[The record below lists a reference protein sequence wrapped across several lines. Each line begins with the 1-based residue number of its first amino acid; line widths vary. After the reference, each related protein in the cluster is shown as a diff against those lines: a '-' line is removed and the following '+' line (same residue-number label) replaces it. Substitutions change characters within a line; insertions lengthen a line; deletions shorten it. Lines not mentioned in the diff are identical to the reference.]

1 MAIYQ
6 VQAPD
11 GKLLE
16 IEAPEGADQ
25 SSILSYARDV
35 AYPEYLKQ
43 QQESEKEA
51 FPALRAAADV
61 PVSFARGATSGVR
74 MISDFFGADNPVSQ
88 NLIGVEN
95 YLESLMSAQ
104 SRKDA
109 QEISRIMKDAEDKG
123 VLEQVKAGIKAFTV
137 APVDILTNAFG
148 TAAPTIA
155 AGLAASTLAPAAA
168 VGTGALTAGRVA
180 AGAVG
185 AVSGAGTIKGTIYN
199 DVKQALLEQNVP
211 EDVAEETAV
220 RAQSYNGENL
230 DSILAGGAIGTLA
243 SVTGLEPTA
252 VRGILGRIITTS
264 AAKETAE
271 ETAAKA
277 GAGAI
282 ARGAVA
288 EAAPEAIQAGQ
299 EQLASNVALQR
310 EGMDVPTMRGVAG
323 AAALEGVVGGILGG
337 AARGLE
343 GRPEEAA
350 KTDEDAALKEAL
362 DVFNQNQ
369 KAKGLGPILQI
380 EDMTGNRI
388 LAFANENREKIPVL
402 GQILD
407 SGIPR
412 DIKIEQIKK
421 RLADLP
427 QYAAPTE
434 IGMVGPRALPA
445 PPKEGTVVSAP
456 EAFATAIKANVP
468 ITDLRVQQ
476 GPEGYRVVNESGQVI
491 TQQVRTEREANVLM
505 EALRRENDVRNT
517 DIYQQNV
524 KAYEQE
530 RLPVVTEAV
539 ARAAREVQT
548 PITGYPMA
556 DVKAVDEGLFNAIRE
571 ARKGK
576 RLKADATPEEI
587 AKLNP
592 SEAVMNELNIKQK
605 PVTGGGAAIR
615 PEYETEILGPRPMAP
630 FATARSAEQLKQ
642 STEKVPG
649 RIGRKKVMF
658 APSLAGAEVTQT
670 QPLSQFER
678 PKMVT
683 LYRSSG
689 MMDPGPNVERWTTDK
704 ETARRFGPIRE
715 VSIPQDMVERFSR
728 PYEGGGRQELLFDKG
743 GRTPM
748 QIASQM
754 PVSQQG
760 LEQEY
765 SVVPEEDMARAPKA
779 AAKPAAKPAKKKRE
793 VIQNV
798 LKPEKGEAPPA
809 GFRPAEGKQPRQER
823 GTYTLPPEA
832 TTTAPTPEAVAE
844 AEKVIN
850 ARIDRVAKQGEQGKK
865 IAEGLRTALESGDFT
880 PEQMLIAF
888 KMSDISARLL
898 GTTAAAPHDY
908 KFFNAII
915 NTKTG
920 SKAYGVRDFEVGAVK
935 LATVPEVLTKGRDT
949 AAHEAFHV
957 LQDLFNEYDKP
968 AARIIRDAFRGAVT
982 VDNISPDLL
991 RKLKSIRDPESG
1003 KTYDQLVKENI
1014 GNLYRDASPLKRER
1028 ELQAYVFAA
1037 LEDARSKGVSVQSFG
1052 GAFTRFLNF
1061 ISDFKMRLRNYLDGR
1076 GYRTAADLFEQI
1088 GRGEAQ
1094 RGLGVST
1101 ERSGAKI
1108 IQRGKYEPEDLS
1120 RAAEQTGENVEEFK
1134 KWWKN
1139 SKIVDKNGNPM
1150 RYYHGTM
1157 KNFRRFKDTNYG
1169 AYFFAPSP
1177 KNANIF
1183 SKDPTGEYV
1192 EGSNIIP
1199 VYISAQNPFDFENPE
1214 QVKRILD
1221 RLKEKG
1227 LFGAYWSDGIREGD
1241 WSILENENVQK
1252 AIKDLGHDGF
1262 YTYEFG
1268 KNIAVYEPSQIKS
1281 VFNRF
1286 EPGAAVSEDFSA
1298 IPEDLSTSK
1307 NWPSTKWVEK
1317 LYEKYPEFPFGRERQ
1332 FAIPYGEDER
1342 GEATSFVTASI
1353 KPRSKNEAFI
1363 SWFSAYPLREGVG
1376 TKGLQEI
1383 VKAADQDGIKLSLSP
1398 WEKGQVS
1405 KSALKN
1411 FYKKNGFK
1419 EDKKTGN
1426 MVRDPLTLPKKEV
1439 EDMSEVSED
1448 ISEATVE
1455 DINATGQGPAVEANS
1470 NTFTKTWDYVREFF
1484 NPFALVTNQPL
1495 LFQFRNK
1502 MYGSIAMSEDRAR
1515 KVSDAL
1521 AKANSADREAT
1532 YKYLTTRNADPATIA
1547 DPKVR
1552 AAAQEAK
1559 AAINKIGAELVDK
1572 KFMTQESY
1580 DTFYDQYLPRI
1591 YLYHQMTGRG
1601 MTTPL
1606 GGVSKMEYIMKRK
1619 DLSKE
1624 ERDLLG
1630 EIKDPA
1636 FLAYVAMARPA
1647 RDLAMS
1653 EYLTNLA
1660 SFSDLGGKSSPWVLP
1675 KSVIEWNG
1683 RKITPYALLAEA
1695 SDIRQFVLPVAQ
1707 QHDPEQARIILA
1719 NLNKMEEVGNRGM
1732 AELKVIERDKSFD
1745 TTKYEQMPNDKRY
1758 GYLAGAIIQKGI
1770 YNDLVGTFIPFQV
1783 ENRPLLMRMM
1793 GDENSLLSRATGL
1806 WKLGKT
1812 TLNIPTQVRNFVSNM
1827 IALTLFTDINVVRLP
1842 GLFKRALV
1850 EITNESQ
1857 NWKDAQEYGITGGTM
1872 SSAELRGI
1880 FERTLQR
1887 INKYDDNK
1895 NENPLIK
1902 AYAMSR
1908 IAASTVVEKAGDI
1921 YQRAE
1926 VLFKF
1931 MAFLNERQK
1940 QGFVRKPSL
1949 ISDAVNVANDAL
1961 FDYTLVNPN
1970 IRWVRNAPIG
1980 LPFITYFYK
1989 VVPKLI
1995 ETAYKHPMRFAPY
2008 IALATALPLYTMSEL
2023 DLTPEELESMR
2034 KTLPEFIRE
2043 KGSLYFLP
2051 YRDEK
2056 GNIMYVDLA
2065 PFFPWSSLTDPFYK
2079 MYKGDVVGG
2088 LGASLDPIQPGG
2100 PIVAAIAVAATGVD
2114 PFTRKPVMDP
2124 RDTPTAQAMSMVSY
2138 IWNQAMPPMFSVN
2151 LNDMDQS
2158 SGAIP
2163 RVYNSLFVDGTGV
2176 DKRGLPKPDAVNTAA
2191 RLLGF
2196 NATPLMA
2203 DMQRAAN
2210 VNYMLSQIR
2219 KRESYRSEI
2228 AKNQAMTLE
2237 KRRAKIAEINEQIKE
2252 DYIKLRDYGTETAAA
2267 AGVAQRVRQQTEE
2280 E

>member
-1 MAIYQ
+1 MPIYE
-6 VQAPD
+6 VEAPD
-11 GKLLE
+11 GKILE
-16 IEAPEGADQ
+16 IEGPEGASQ
-25 SSILSYARDV
+25 ESILAYAKNI
-35 AYPEYLKQ
+35 AYPQYLKQ

-51 FPALRAAADV
+51 FPTLRAAADV

-88 NLIGVEN
+88 NLMGVEN
-95 YLESLMSAQ
+95 YLEGLMSAQ

-109 QEISRIMKDAEDKG
+109 QEISRIMQEAEDKG

-180 AGAVG
+180 AGTVG

-230 DSILAGGAIGTLA
+230 DSILAGGAIGTIA
-243 SVTGLEPTA
+243 SITGLEPAATKNVLA
-252 VRGILGRIITTS
+252 RLITSS
-264 AAKETAE
+264 AAKEAAE
-271 ETAAKA
+271 TTAAKT

-288 EAAPEAIQAGQ
+288 EAAPEAAQAGQ
-299 EQLASNVALQR
+299 EQLASNIALQR
-310 EGMDVPTMRGVAG
+310 EGQEVPTMRGVAG

-337 AARGLE
+337 AARGME
-343 GRPEEAA
+343 RTPEVAA
-350 KTDEDAALKEAL
+350 KEDEDAALKEAL
-362 DVFNQNQ
+362 DIFNQNRQ
-369 KAKGLGPILQI
+369 AKGLGPMLQL
-380 EDMTGNRI
+380 EDMTGNRL
-388 LAFANENREKIPVL
+388 LAFANENRDKVPVL
-402 GQILD
+402 GTILD

-427 QYAAPTE
+427 QYAAPTQTAVE
-434 IGMVGPRALPA
+434 GRVALPS
-445 PPKEGTVVSAP
+445 PPEPGTLTSAA
-456 EAFATAIKANVP
+456 EAFSTAMKSNVP
-468 ITDLRVQQ
+468 MTDLRVQQ

-491 TQQVRTEREANVLM
+491 TQQVKTEREANVLM
-505 EALRRENDVRNT
+505 EALRRENDARNT
-517 DIYQQNV
+517 GIYQQDV

-592 SEAVMNELNIKQK
+592 SQAVMNELNIIQK

-615 PEYETEILGPRPMAP
+615 PEYETEILGPRPLAP
-630 FATARSAEQLKQ
+630 LATARSAEQLKQ

-649 RIGRKKVMF
+649 KIGRKKVMF

-670 QPLSQFER
+670 QPLTQFEQ
-678 PKMVT
+678 PKMIT
-683 LYRSSG
+683 LYRGEG
-689 MMDPGPNVERWTTDK
+689 MADIGGMERWTTDK
-704 ETARRFGPIRE
+704 ESARRFGRLRQ
-715 VSIPQDMVERFSR
+715 VTIPLDTVARNSAAYAGAPQTD
-728 PYEGGGRQELLFDKG
+728 LLFDK
-743 GRTPM
+743 RDKTPM
-748 QIASQM
+748 EIAKQM

-760 LEQEY
+760 LTQEY
-765 SVVPEEDMARAPKA
+765 SAVPEEDMARAPKA
-779 AAKPAAKPAKKKRE
+779 AAKPAKKKRE

-832 TTTAPTPEAVAE
+832 TTTAPTAEAVAE
-844 AEKVIN
+844 AKKVID
-850 ARIDRVAKQGEQGKK
+850 ARIERVSKQGEQGKK
-865 IAEGLRTALESGDFT
+865 IAEGLRTALESGEFT

-898 GTTAAAPHDY
+898 GTTAAAPHDF
-908 KFFNAII
+908 KFFNGIFKSSSG
-915 NTKTG
+915 TRVFGLRSFTEG
-920 SKAYGVRDFEVGAVK
+920 SVQ
-935 LATVPEVLTKGRDT
+935 LATISDAITKGRNT

-1003 KTYDQLVKENI
+1003 KTYDQLVRENI
-1014 GNLYRDASPLKRER
+1014 GDLYKDASPLKRER

-1061 ISDFKMRLRNYLDGR
+1061 ISDFKTRLRNYLDGR

-1108 IQRGKYEPEDLS
+1108 IQRGRFEPEDL
-1120 RAAEQTGENVEEFK
+1120 TGR
-1134 KWWKN
+1134 
-1139 SKIVDKNGNPM
+1139 P
-1150 RYYHGTM
+1150 
-1157 KNFRRFKDTNYG
+1157 
-1169 AYFFAPSP
+1169 
-1177 KNANIF
+1177 
-1183 SKDPTGEYV
+1183 
-1192 EGSNIIP
+1192 
-1199 VYISAQNPFDFENPE
+1199 Q
-1214 QVKRILD
+1214 
-1221 RLKEKG
+1221 
-1227 LFGAYWSDGIREGD
+1227 
-1241 WSILENENVQK
+1241 
-1252 AIKDLGHDGF
+1252 AI
-1262 YTYEFG
+1262 
-1268 KNIAVYEPSQIKS
+1268 
-1281 VFNRF
+1281 
-1286 EPGAAVSEDFSA
+1286 
-1298 IPEDLSTSK
+1298 
-1307 NWPSTKWVEK
+1307 
-1317 LYEKYPEFPFGRERQ
+1317 
-1332 FAIPYGEDER
+1332 
-1342 GEATSFVTASI
+1342 
-1353 KPRSKNEAFI
+1353 
-1363 SWFSAYPLREGVG
+1363 
-1376 TKGLQEI
+1376 
-1383 VKAADQDGIKLSLSP
+1383 
-1398 WEKGQVS
+1398 
-1405 KSALKN
+1405 
-1411 FYKKNGFK
+1411 
-1419 EDKKTGN
+1419 
-1426 MVRDPLTLPKKEV
+1426 
-1439 EDMSEVSED
+1439 SED
-1448 ISEATVE
+1448 ISEAAVE

-1502 MYGSIAMSEDRAR
+1502 MYGSIAMSEGKAK
-1515 KVSDAL
+1515 KVSNAL
-1521 AKANSADREAT
+1521 ARANAADREAT
-1532 YKYLTTRNADPATIA
+1532 YKYLTTRNADPTTIV
-1547 DPKVR
+1547 DPNVR

-1559 AAINKIGAELVDK
+1559 TAINKIGAELVDK

-1606 GGVSKMEYIMKRK
+1606 GGVSKMEYVMKRK
-1619 DLSKE
+1619 ELSKE

-1660 SFSDLGGKSSPWVLP
+1660 SFSDLGGKGSPWVLP
-1675 KSVIEWNG
+1675 QSVFKWNG
-1683 RKITPYALLAEA
+1683 KNTTAYALLAEA
-1695 SDIRQFVLPVAQ
+1695 SDIRQFVLPIAE

-1719 NLNKMEEVGNRGM
+1719 NLNKMEEVGNRKM
-1732 AELKVIERDKSFD
+1732 AELRVIEENKSFD
-1745 TTKYEQMPNDKRY
+1745 TTKYKQMPKDKRY
-1758 GYLAGAIIQKGI
+1758 GLLAGAIIQKGI

-1812 TLNIPTQVRNFVSNM
+1812 TLNIPTQFRNAVSNM
-1827 IALTLFTDINVVRLP
+1827 IALTLFTDIGILRIP
-1842 GLFKRALV
+1842 STFKRALV
-1850 EITNESQ
+1850 EITKDSQ

-1902 AYAMSR
+1902 AYAMTR
-1908 IAASTVVEKAGDI
+1908 IFASTVVEKAGDA
-1921 YQRAE
+1921 YQNAE

-1940 QGFVRKPSL
+1940 QGFVRKPEL
-1949 ISDAVNVANDAL
+1949 ISNAVNVANDAL

-1995 ETAYKHPMRFAPY
+1995 QTAYKHPMRFAPY

-2034 KTLPEFIRE
+2034 KTLPEFIRD

-2079 MYKGDVVGG
+2079 MFKGDVLGG
-2088 LGASLDPIQPGG
+2088 LGAAADPIQPGG
-2100 PIVAAIAVAATGVD
+2100 PVVAAVAVAATGVD

-2203 DMQRAAN
+2203 DLQRASN
-2210 VNYMLSQIR
+2210 MNYMLSQIR

-2228 AKNQAMTLE
+2228 AKNQAMTTE

-2252 DYIKLRDYGTETAAA
+2252 DYKKLQEYGTATAAA
-2267 AGVAQRVRQQTEE
+2267 PGVAQRIRKQTEE

>member
-1 MAIYQ
+1 MPIYE
-6 VQAPD
+6 VEAPG
-11 GKLLE
+11 GKILE
-16 IEAPEGADQ
+16 IEGPEGASQ
-25 SSILSYARDV
+25 ESILAYAKNV
-35 AYPEYLKQ
+35 AYPQYLKQ

-51 FPALRAAADV
+51 LPMLRAAADV
-61 PVSFARGATSGVR
+61 PLSFARGATTGVK

-88 NLIGVEN
+88 NLQSVEG
-95 YLESLMSAQ
+95 YLADLMSAQ
-104 SRKDA
+104 SKKDA
-109 QEISRIMKDAEDKG
+109 QEISRIMQEAQDKG
-123 VLEQVKAGIKAFTV
+123 VLDQVKAGIKAFTV

-148 TAAPTIA
+148 TAAPTIL
-155 AGLAASTLAPAAA
+155 AGLAATTLAPATA
-168 VGTGALTAGRVA
+168 VGAGVTGALTAGRVA
-180 AGAVG
+180 SGIAAGTVG
-185 AVSGAGTIKGTIYN
+185 AVSGAGTVKGTIYN
-199 DVKQALLEQNVP
+199 DVKQALLEQGVP
-211 EDVAEETAV
+211 EDAAEEAAV
-220 RAQSYNGENL
+220 DAQSYNGKNL
-230 DSILAGGAIGTLA
+230 DSILAGGAIGTVA
-243 SVTGLEPTA
+243 SVMGLEPIA
-252 VRGILGRIITTS
+252 VKGILSRIITKS
-264 AAKETAE
+264 AATEAAEKTAE
-271 ETAAKA
+271 KVGTGALAKA
-277 GAGAI
+277 AAAESI
-282 ARGAVA
+282 P
-288 EAAPEAIQAGQ
+288 EAAQAGQ
-299 EQLASNVALQR
+299 EQLASNIAQQR

-337 AARGLE
+337 AAKKF
-343 GRPEEAA
+343 EAPSVPDA
-350 KTDEDAALKEAL
+350 VKTDEDDALKQAL
-362 DVFNQNQ
+362 DVFNENR
-369 KAKGLGPILQI
+369 KSKGLAPVKML
-380 EDMTGNRI
+380 EDMTGNQA
-388 LAFANENREKIPVL
+388 LAFANENKDRIPVM
-402 GQILD
+402 GQIIA
-407 SGIPR
+407 SEFPR
-412 DIKIEQIKK
+412 NVKIDLINKAKAEMES
-421 RLADLP
+421 RL
-427 QYAAPTE
+427 
-434 IGMVGPRALPA
+434 GLPA
-445 PPKEGTVVSAP
+445 PPPEGTLVSAP
-456 EAFATAIKANVP
+456 EAFSTAMKANVP
-468 ITDLRVQQ
+468 MTDLRVQQ
-476 GPEGYRVVNESGQVI
+476 GPEGYRVVNANDEVI
-491 TQQVRTEREANVLM
+491 TPQVRSEREALVVLQSL
-505 EALRRENDVRNT
+505 LREQDARNT
-517 DIYQQNV
+517 GVYQQNA

-548 PITGYPMA
+548 PITSYPMK
-556 DVKAVDEGLFNAIRE
+556 DVKSVDEGLFNAIRE

-576 RLKADATPEEI
+576 RLTADATLEEI

-592 SEAVMNELNIKQK
+592 SQAVISELNIKQK

-615 PEYETEILGPRPMAP
+615 PEYETEILGPRPTAP
-630 FATARSAEQLKQ
+630 LATARSAEQLKQ
-642 STEKVPG
+642 STDKTPGKIKVPG
-649 RIGRKKVMF
+649 QRKMQQVMF

-704 ETARRFGPIRE
+704 EAARRFGPIRE
-715 VSIPQDMVERFSR
+715 VSIPQDMVQRFSK

-748 QIASQM
+748 QIANQM

-760 LEQEY
+760 LTQEY
-765 SVVPEEDMARAPKA
+765 SAISEDMAKAPKKGA
-779 AAKPAAKPAKKKRE
+779 AAKKAAKKETA
-793 VIQNV
+793 
-798 LKPEKGEAPPA
+798 PEKKVEEAPPA
-809 GFRPAEGKQPRQER
+809 KA
-823 GTYTLPPEA
+823 PP
-832 TTTAPTPEAVAE
+832 TKEAVAE

-850 ARIDRVAKQGEQGKK
+850 ERIDRVAKQGEQGKK
-865 IAEGLRTALESGDFT
+865 ISEGLRTALESGDFT

-1003 KTYDQLVKENI
+1003 KTYDQLVRENI
-1014 GNLYRDASPLKRER
+1014 GNLYKDVSPLKRER

-1037 LEDARSKGVSVQSFG
+1037 LEDARSKGVSVQNFG
-1052 GAFTRFLNF
+1052 GAFTRLLNF

-1101 ERSGAKI
+1101 EKSGAKI
-1108 IQRGKYEPEDLS
+1108 IQRGKFEPEDL
-1120 RAAEQTGENVEEFK
+1120 TGK
-1134 KWWKN
+1134 
-1139 SKIVDKNGNPM
+1139 P
-1150 RYYHGTM
+1150 
-1157 KNFRRFKDTNYG
+1157 
-1169 AYFFAPSP
+1169 
-1177 KNANIF
+1177 
-1183 SKDPTGEYV
+1183 
-1192 EGSNIIP
+1192 
-1199 VYISAQNPFDFENPE
+1199 Q
-1214 QVKRILD
+1214 
-1221 RLKEKG
+1221 
-1227 LFGAYWSDGIREGD
+1227 
-1241 WSILENENVQK
+1241 
-1252 AIKDLGHDGF
+1252 AI
-1262 YTYEFG
+1262 
-1268 KNIAVYEPSQIKS
+1268 
-1281 VFNRF
+1281 
-1286 EPGAAVSEDFSA
+1286 
-1298 IPEDLSTSK
+1298 
-1307 NWPSTKWVEK
+1307 
-1317 LYEKYPEFPFGRERQ
+1317 
-1332 FAIPYGEDER
+1332 
-1342 GEATSFVTASI
+1342 
-1353 KPRSKNEAFI
+1353 
-1363 SWFSAYPLREGVG
+1363 
-1376 TKGLQEI
+1376 
-1383 VKAADQDGIKLSLSP
+1383 
-1398 WEKGQVS
+1398 
-1405 KSALKN
+1405 
-1411 FYKKNGFK
+1411 
-1419 EDKKTGN
+1419 
-1426 MVRDPLTLPKKEV
+1426 
-1439 EDMSEVSED
+1439 SED
-1448 ISEATVE
+1448 ISEAAVD
-1455 DINATGQGPAVEANS
+1455 DIQATGQAPAVEANS

-1495 LFQFRNK
+1495 LFEFRNK
-1502 MYGSIAMSEDRAR
+1502 MYGSIAMSEGKAK
-1515 KVSDAL
+1515 KVSDVL
-1521 AKANSADREAT
+1521 ARANSADREAT
-1532 YKYLTTRNADPATIA
+1532 YKYLTTRNADATTIV

-1559 AAINKIGAELVDK
+1559 AAINKIGQELVDQ

-1591 YLYHQMTGRG
+1591 YLYHQMTGKG

-1606 GGVSKMEYIMKRK
+1606 GGVSKMEYLKKRDV
-1619 DLSKE
+1619 DLTKE

-1647 RDLAMS
+1647 RDVAMS

-1660 SFSDLGGKSSPWVLP
+1660 SFSDLGGKTSPWVLP
-1675 KSVIEWNG
+1675 QSVFKWNG
-1683 RKITPYALLAEA
+1683 KNTTAYALLSEA

-1719 NLNKMEEVGNRGM
+1719 NLNKMEEVGNRKM
-1732 AELKVIERDKSFD
+1732 AELRVIEENKSFD
-1745 TTKYEQMPNDKRY
+1745 TTKYEQMPKDKRY
-1758 GYLAGAIIQKGI
+1758 GFLAGAIIQKGI

-1783 ENRPLLMRMM
+1783 ENKPLLMRLM
-1793 GDENSLLSRATGL
+1793 GDENSLISRATGL

-1827 IALTLFTDINVVRLP
+1827 ISLTLFTDINVVRLP
-1842 GLFKRALV
+1842 GLFKKALV
-1850 EITNESQ
+1850 EISKESQ

-1902 AYAMSR
+1902 AIAMSR

-1921 YQRAE
+1921 YQGTE
-1926 VLFKF
+1926 VVFKF

-2008 IALATALPLYTMSEL
+2008 IALATALPLYTMAEL

-2034 KTLPEFIRE
+2034 KTLAEFIRD

-2079 MYKGDVVGG
+2079 MLKGDVLGG
-2088 LGASLDPIQPGG
+2088 IGASLDPIQPGG

-2124 RDTPTAQAMSMVSY
+2124 RDTPNAQAMSMVSY

-2163 RVYNSLFVDGTGV
+2163 RVYNSMFGEATGV
-2176 DKRGLPKPDAVNTAA
+2176 DKRGLPKPDAVYTAA

-2203 DMQRAAN
+2203 DMQRGAN
-2210 VNYMLSQIR
+2210 MNYMLSQIR
-2219 KRESYRSEI
+2219 RRESYRSEI
-2228 AKNQAMTLE
+2228 AKNQAMTIE
-2237 KRRAKIAEINEQIKE
+2237 KRRAKISEINEQIKE
-2252 DYIKLRDYGTETAAA
+2252 DYRKMQEYGRETAAA
-2267 AGVAQRVRQQTEE
+2267 PGAAQRIRKQTEE

>member
-1 MAIYQ
+1 MPIYE
-6 VQAPD
+6 VEAPD
-11 GKLLE
+11 GKILE
-16 IEAPEGADQ
+16 IEGPEGASQ
-25 SSILSYARDV
+25 ESILAYAKNI
-35 AYPEYLKQ
+35 AYPQYLKQ

-61 PVSFARGATSGVR
+61 PVSFARGATTGVR

-88 NLIGVEN
+88 NLISVES

-104 SRKDA
+104 SRKDS

-230 DSILAGGAIGTLA
+230 DSILAGGAIGTIA
-243 SVTGLEPTA
+243 SITGLEPAATKNVLA
-252 VRGILGRIITTS
+252 RLITSS
-264 AAKETAE
+264 AAKEATE
-271 ETAAKA
+271 TTAAKT

-288 EAAPEAIQAGQ
+288 EAAPEAAQAGQ
-299 EQLASNVALQR
+299 EQLASNIALQR
-310 EGMDVPTMRGVAG
+310 EGQEVPTMRGVAG

-343 GRPEEAA
+343 GRPEETA

-369 KAKGLGPILQI
+369 KSKGLGPILQI
-380 EDMTGNRI
+380 EDMTGNRL

-427 QYAAPTE
+427 QYAAPTQTAVE
-434 IGMVGPRALPA
+434 GRVALPA
-445 PPKEGTVVSAP
+445 PPEPGTLTSAA
-456 EAFATAIKANVP
+456 EAFSTAMKSNVP
-468 ITDLRVQQ
+468 MTDLRVQQ

-491 TQQVRTEREANVLM
+491 TQQVKTEREANVLM
-505 EALRRENDVRNT
+505 EALRRENDARNT
-517 DIYQQNV
+517 GIYQQDV

-548 PITGYPMA
+548 PITGYPMK

-571 ARKGK
+571 ARKGR
-576 RLKADATPEEI
+576 RLTADATPEEI

-592 SEAVMNELNIKQK
+592 SQAVMNELNIIQK

-615 PEYETEILGPRPMAP
+615 PEYETEILGPRPTAP
-630 FATARSAEQLKQ
+630 LATARSAEQLKQ

-649 RIGRKKVMF
+649 KIGRKKVMF
-658 APSLAGAEVTQT
+658 APSLVGAEVTQT
-670 QPLSQFER
+670 QPLSQFEL

-689 MMDPGPNVERWTTDK
+689 MMDPGPGVERWTTDK

-748 QIASQM
+748 QIAKQM

-765 SVVPEEDMARAPKA
+765 SAVPEQETQTVSVMHGTPVKGLNKLNPRAAREVLGSIWFTDNPDVANQYTFEREYGEMVGEEQGRIINATLRFKNPYIVDMKGDFGEATRLSKLLDYAKKNGHDALVLENVDDSVDGSKLLGTSYAIWNPDQIDIQEDLEQQDVEEYSA
-779 AAKPAAKPAKKKRE
+779 AGKKPPAKKKASPKKKRE
-793 VIQNV
+793 IIANILAAQ
-798 LKPEKGEAPPA
+798 KGEAAPA

-823 GTYTLPPEA
+823 GTYTLPPET
-832 TTTAPTPEAVAE
+832 TTTAPTAEAVAE

-850 ARIDRVAKQGEQGKK
+850 ARIERVARQGEQGKK
-865 IAEGLRTALESGDFT
+865 IAEGLRTALESGEFT
-880 PEQMLIAF
+880 PEQMVIAF
-888 KMSDISARLL
+888 QMSDISARLL
-898 GTTAAAPHDY
+898 GTTAAAPHDF
-908 KFFNAII
+908 KFFNGIFKSSSG
-915 NTKTG
+915 TRVFGLRSFTEG
-920 SKAYGVRDFEVGAVK
+920 SVQ
-935 LATVPEVLTKGRDT
+935 LATISDAITKGRNT

-1003 KTYDQLVKENI
+1003 KTYDQLVKDNI
-1014 GNLYRDASPLKRER
+1014 GDLYKNAPPQKRER

-1052 GAFTRFLNF
+1052 GAFTRLLNF

-1088 GRGEAQ
+1088 GKGEAQ
-1094 RGLGVST
+1094 RGLGVDT
-1101 ERSGAKI
+1101 ERSGAKV
-1108 IQRGKYEPEDLS
+1108 IQRGRFEPEDL
-1120 RAAEQTGENVEEFK
+1120 TGR
-1134 KWWKN
+1134 
-1139 SKIVDKNGNPM
+1139 P
-1150 RYYHGTM
+1150 
-1157 KNFRRFKDTNYG
+1157 
-1169 AYFFAPSP
+1169 
-1177 KNANIF
+1177 
-1183 SKDPTGEYV
+1183 
-1192 EGSNIIP
+1192 
-1199 VYISAQNPFDFENPE
+1199 Q
-1214 QVKRILD
+1214 
-1221 RLKEKG
+1221 
-1227 LFGAYWSDGIREGD
+1227 
-1241 WSILENENVQK
+1241 
-1252 AIKDLGHDGF
+1252 AI
-1262 YTYEFG
+1262 
-1268 KNIAVYEPSQIKS
+1268 
-1281 VFNRF
+1281 
-1286 EPGAAVSEDFSA
+1286 
-1298 IPEDLSTSK
+1298 
-1307 NWPSTKWVEK
+1307 
-1317 LYEKYPEFPFGRERQ
+1317 
-1332 FAIPYGEDER
+1332 
-1342 GEATSFVTASI
+1342 
-1353 KPRSKNEAFI
+1353 
-1363 SWFSAYPLREGVG
+1363 
-1376 TKGLQEI
+1376 
-1383 VKAADQDGIKLSLSP
+1383 
-1398 WEKGQVS
+1398 
-1405 KSALKN
+1405 
-1411 FYKKNGFK
+1411 
-1419 EDKKTGN
+1419 
-1426 MVRDPLTLPKKEV
+1426 
-1439 EDMSEVSED
+1439 SED
-1448 ISEATVE
+1448 ISEAAVE

-1470 NTFTKTWDYVREFF
+1470 NTYTKTWDYVREFF

-1502 MYGSIAMSEDRAR
+1502 MYGSISMSEGKAK
-1515 KVSDAL
+1515 KVSNAL
-1521 AKANSADREAT
+1521 AKANAADREAT
-1532 YKYLTTRNADPATIA
+1532 YKYLTTRNADPTTIV
-1547 DPKVR
+1547 DPNVR

-1559 AAINKIGAELVDK
+1559 TAINKIGQELVDN

-1606 GGVSKMEYIMKRK
+1606 GGVSKMEYVMKRK

-1660 SFSDLGGKSSPWVLP
+1660 SFSDLGGKGSPWVLP
-1675 KSVIEWNG
+1675 QSVFKWNG
-1683 RKITPYALLAEA
+1683 KNTTAYALLAEA
-1695 SDIRQFVLPVAQ
+1695 SDIRQFVLPVAE

-1719 NLNKMEEVGNRGM
+1719 NLNKMEEVGNRKM
-1732 AELKVIERDKSFD
+1732 AELRVIEENKSFD
-1745 TTKYEQMPNDKRY
+1745 TTKYEQMPKDKRY
-1758 GYLAGAIIQKGI
+1758 GLLAGAIIQKGI

-1812 TLNIPTQVRNFVSNM
+1812 TLNIPTQFRNFVSNM
-1827 IALTLFTDINVVRLP
+1827 IALTLFTDISIVRLP
-1842 GLFKRALV
+1842 GLFRRALV
-1850 EITNESQ
+1850 EITKDSQ
-1857 NWKDAQEYGITGGTM
+1857 NWKDAQEFGITGGTM

-1880 FERTLQR
+1880 YERTLQR

-1902 AYAMSR
+1902 AYAMAR
-1908 IAASTVVEKAGDI
+1908 IAASTVVEKAGDA
-1921 YQRAE
+1921 YQNAE

-1940 QGFVRKPSL
+1940 QGFVRKPEL
-1949 ISDAVNVANDAL
+1949 ISNAVNVANDSL

-1989 VVPKLI
+1989 VAPKLI

-2008 IALATALPLYTMSEL
+2008 IALATALPLYTMAEL

-2034 KTLPEFIRE
+2034 KTLPEFIRD

-2065 PFFPWSSLTDPFYK
+2065 PFFPWSSLIDPFYK

-2088 LGASLDPIQPGG
+2088 LGAAADPIQPGG
-2100 PIVAAIAVAATGVD
+2100 PVVAAIAVAATGVD

-2203 DMQRAAN
+2203 DLQRASN
-2210 VNYMLSQIR
+2210 MNYMLSQIR

-2228 AKNQAMTLE
+2228 AKNQAMTTE

-2252 DYIKLRDYGTETAAA
+2252 DYKKLQEYGTATAAA
-2267 AGVAQRVRQQTEE
+2267 PGVAQRIRKQTEE